1 MDGVIELLQGL
12 GPDALKVIKIFIG
25 TVGAI
30 FTALMIV
37 DAIIQFRKDKDYKTG
52 FKYLAIAL
60 LIGVVSIAGFGFISA
75 VATTVAPTS
84 LDGVGSIATNS
95 TPLH

>member
-1 MDGVIELLQGL
+1 MDGVIKLLQGL
-12 GPDALKVIKIFIG
+12 GPDVLNVFKIVIS

-52 FKYLAIAL
+52 FKYLAIAV
-60 LIGVVSIAGFGFISA
+60 LIAVISIAGFGFISA
-75 VATTVAPTS
+75 IATTVAPTS

>member
-1 MDGVIELLQGL
+1 MDGVIKLLQGL
-12 GPDALKVIKIFIG
+12 GPDVLNVFKIVIG

-52 FKYLAIAL
+52 FKYLAIAV
-60 LIGVVSIAGFGFISA
+60 LIAVVSIAGFGFISA
-75 VATTVAPTS
+75 IATTVAPTS

>member
-1 MDGVIELLQGL
+1 MDGLIKLLQGL
-12 GPDALKVIKIFIG
+12 GPDVLNVFKIVIG

-52 FKYLAIAL
+52 FKYLAIAV
-60 LIGVVSIAGFGFISA
+60 LIAVISIAGFGFISA
-75 VATTVAPTS
+75 IATTVAPTS

>member
-1 MDGVIELLQGL
+1 MDGVIKLLQGL
-12 GPDALKVIKIFIG
+12 GPDVLNVFKIVIG

-37 DAIIQFRKDKDYKTG
+37 DAITQFRKDKDYKNG
-52 FKYLAIAL
+52 FKYLAIAV
-60 LIGVVSIAGFGFISA
+60 LIAVISIAGFGFISA
-75 VATTVAPTS
+75 IATTIAPTS

>member
-1 MDGVIELLQGL
+1 MDGAIKLLQGL
-12 GPDALKVIKIFIG
+12 GPDALNVIKIFIG

-75 VATTVAPTS
+75 IATTIAPTS

>member
-1 MDGVIELLQGL
+1 MDGVIKLLQGL
-12 GPDALKVIKIFIG
+12 GPDVLKVFKIVIG

-52 FKYLAIAL
+52 FKYLAIAV
-60 LIGVVSIAGFGFISA
+60 LIAVVSIAGFGFISA

-84 LDGVGSIATNS
+84 LDGVGSIATNM

>member
-1 MDGVIELLQGL
+1 MDGVIKLLQGL
-12 GPDALKVIKIFIG
+12 GPDVLNVFKIVIG

-37 DAIIQFRKDKDYKTG
+37 DAIIQFRKDKDYKNG
-52 FKYLAIAL
+52 FKYLAIAV
-60 LIGVVSIAGFGFISA
+60 LIAVVSIAGFGFISA
-75 VATTVAPTS
+75 IATTVAPTS

>member
-1 MDGVIELLQGL
+1 MDGVIKLLQGL
-12 GPDALKVIKIFIG
+12 GPDVLNVFKIVIG

-52 FKYLAIAL
+52 FKYIAIAV
-60 LIGVVSIAGFGFISA
+60 LIAVVSIAGFGFISA
-75 VATTVAPTS
+75 IATTVAPTS

>member
-12 GPDALKVIKIFIG
+12 GPDALKVIKVLIG
-25 TVGAI
+25 VVGAVSA
-30 FTALMIV
+30 ALMII

-52 FKYLAIAL
+52 FKYLAIAV
-60 LIGVVSIAGFGFISA
+60 LIAVISIAGFGFISA
-75 VATTVAPTS
+75 IATTVAPTS
-84 LDGVGSIATNS
+84 LDGVGSIATNT

>member
-1 MDGVIELLQGL
+1 MDGVIKLLQGL
-12 GPDALKVIKIFIG
+12 GPDVLNVIKVAIG
-25 TVGAI
+25 TIGAV
-30 FTALMIV
+30 FVALMII
-37 DAIIQFRKDKDYKTG
+37 DAIIQFRKDKDYKNG
-52 FKYLAIAL
+52 FKYLAIAV
-60 LIGVVSIAGFGFISA
+60 LIGVVAVAGFGFISA

>member
-1 MDGVIELLQGL
+1 MDGVIKLLQGL
-12 GPDALKVIKIFIG
+12 GPDVLNVFKIVIG

-52 FKYLAIAL
+52 FKYLAIAV
-60 LIGVVSIAGFGFISA
+60 LIAVVSIAGFGFISA
-75 VATTVAPTS
+75 IATTVAPTY

>member
-1 MDGVIELLQGL
+1 MDGVIKLLQRL
-12 GPDALKVIKIFIG
+12 GPDVLNVFKIVIG

-52 FKYLAIAL
+52 FKYLAIAV
-60 LIGVVSIAGFGFISA
+60 LIAVVSIAGFGFISA
-75 VATTVAPTS
+75 IATTVAPTS

>member
-1 MDGVIELLQGL
+1 MDGVIKLLQGL
-12 GPDALKVIKIFIG
+12 GPDVLNVFKIAIG

-52 FKYLAIAL
+52 FKYLAIAV
-60 LIGVVSIAGFGFISA
+60 LIAVVSIAGFGFISA
-75 VATTVAPTS
+75 IATTVAPTS

>member
-1 MDGVIELLQGL
+1 MDGVIKLLQGL
-12 GPDALKVIKIFIG
+12 GPDVLNVFKIVIG

-30 FTALMIV
+30 FTALMII

-52 FKYLAIAL
+52 FKYLAIAV
-60 LIGVVSIAGFGFISA
+60 LIAVVSIAGFGFISA
-75 VATTVAPTS
+75 IATTVAPTS

>member
-1 MDGVIELLQGL
+1 MDGVIKLLQGL
-12 GPDALKVIKIFIG
+12 GPDVLNVIKIAIG
-25 TVGAI
+25 TIGAV
-30 FTALMIV
+30 FVALMII
-37 DAIIQFRKDKDYKTG
+37 DAIIQFRKDKDYKNG
-52 FKYLAIAL
+52 FKYLAIAV
-60 LIGVVSIAGFGFISA
+60 LIGVVAVAGFGFISA

>member
-1 MDGVIELLQGL
+1 MDGVIKLLQGL
-12 GPDALKVIKIFIG
+12 GPDVLNVFKIVIG

-75 VATTVAPTS
+75 IATTVAPTS

>member
-1 MDGVIELLQGL
+1 MDGVIKLLQGL

-75 VATTVAPTS
+75 IATTVAPTS

>member
-1 MDGVIELLQGL
+1 MDGVIKLLQGI
-12 GPDALKVIKIFIG
+12 GPDVLNVFKIVIG

-30 FTALMIV
+30 FIALMIV
-37 DAIIQFRKDKDYKTG
+37 DAIIQFRKDKDYKAG
-52 FKYLAIAL
+52 FKYLAIAV
-60 LIGVVSIAGFGFISA
+60 LIAVVSIAGFGFISA
-75 VATTVAPTS
+75 IATTIAPTS

>member
-1 MDGVIELLQGL
+1 MDGVIKLLQGL
-12 GPDALKVIKIFIG
+12 GPDVLNVFKIVIS

-75 VATTVAPTS
+75 IATTVAPTS

>member
-1 MDGVIELLQGL
+1 MDGAIKLLQGL
-12 GPDALKVIKIFIG
+12 GPDVLNVFKTVIG

-52 FKYLAIAL
+52 LKYLAIAV
-60 LIGVVSIAGFGFISA
+60 LIAVVSIAGFGFISA
-75 VATTVAPTS
+75 IATTVAPTS

>member
-1 MDGVIELLQGL
+1 MDGVIKLLQGL
-12 GPDALKVIKIFIG
+12 GPDVLNVIKVAIG
-25 TVGAI
+25 IIGAV
-30 FTALMIV
+30 FVALMII
-37 DAIIQFRKDKDYKTG
+37 DAIIQFRKDKDYKNG
-52 FKYLAIAL
+52 FKYLAIAV
-60 LIGVVSIAGFGFISA
+60 LIGVVSVAGFGFISA

>member
-1 MDGVIELLQGL
+1 MDGLIKLLQGL
-12 GPDALKVIKIFIG
+12 GPDVLNVFKIVIG

-52 FKYLAIAL
+52 FKYLAIAV
-60 LIGVVSIAGFGFISA
+60 LIAVVSIAGFGFISA
-75 VATTVAPTS
+75 IATTVAPTS
-84 LDGVGSIATNS
+84 LDGVGSIATNT

>member
-1 MDGVIELLQGL
+1 MDGVIKLLQGL
-12 GPDALKVIKIFIG
+12 GPDVLNVFKIVIG

-52 FKYLAIAL
+52 FKYLAIAV
-60 LIGVVSIAGFGFISA
+60 LIAVVSIAGFGFISA
-75 VATTVAPTS
+75 IATTVAPTS

-95 TPLH
+95 TQLH

>member
-1 MDGVIELLQGL
+1 MDGVIKLLQGL
-12 GPDALKVIKIFIG
+12 GPDVLNVFKIVIG

-37 DAIIQFRKDKDYKTG
+37 DTIIQFRKDKDYKTG
-52 FKYLAIAL
+52 FKYLAIAV
-60 LIGVVSIAGFGFISA
+60 LIAVVSIAGFGFISA
-75 VATTVAPTS
+75 IATTVAPTS

>member
-1 MDGVIELLQGL
+1 
-12 GPDALKVIKIFIG
+12 
-25 TVGAI
+25 
-30 FTALMIV
+30 MII

-52 FKYLAIAL
+52 FKYLAIAV
-60 LIGVVSIAGFGFISA
+60 LIAVVSIAGFGFISA
-75 VATTVAPTS
+75 IATTVAPTS

>member
-1 MDGVIELLQGL
+1 MDGVIKLLQGL
-12 GPDALKVIKIFIG
+12 GPDVLNVFKIVIG

-52 FKYLAIAL
+52 FKYLSIAV
-60 LIGVVSIAGFGFISA
+60 LIAVVSIAGFGFISA
-75 VATTVAPTS
+75 IATTVAPTS

>member
-1 MDGVIELLQGL
+1 MDGVIKLLQGL
-12 GPDALKVIKIFIG
+12 GPDVLNVIKVAIG

-30 FTALMIV
+30 FAALMII
-37 DAIIQFRKDKDYKTG
+37 DAIIQFRKDKNYKTG

-60 LIGVVSIAGFGFISA
+60 LIGVISIAGFGFISA
-75 VATTVAPTS
+75 IATTVAPTS

>member
-1 MDGVIELLQGL
+1 MDGVIKLLQGL
-12 GPDALKVIKIFIG
+12 GPDVLNVFKIVIG

-37 DAIIQFRKDKDYKTG
+37 DAIIQFRKDKSYKTG
-52 FKYLAIAL
+52 FKYLAIAV
-60 LIGVVSIAGFGFISA
+60 LIAVVSIAGFGFISA
-75 VATTVAPTS
+75 IATTVAPTS

>member
-1 MDGVIELLQGL
+1 MDGVIKLLQGL
-12 GPDALKVIKIFIG
+12 GPDVLNVFKIVIG

-37 DAIIQFRKDKDYKTG
+37 DAIIQFRKDKNYKTG
-52 FKYLAIAL
+52 FKYLAIAV
-60 LIGVVSIAGFGFISA
+60 LIAVISIAGFGFISA
-75 VATTVAPTS
+75 IATTVAPTS

>member
-1 MDGVIELLQGL
+1 MDGVIKLLQGL
-12 GPDALKVIKIFIG
+12 GPDVLNVFKIVIG

-37 DAIIQFRKDKDYKTG
+37 DAIIQFRKDKDYKNG
-52 FKYLAIAL
+52 FKYLSIAV
-60 LIGVVSIAGFGFISA
+60 LIAVVSIAGFGFISA
-75 VATTVAPTS
+75 IATTVAPTS
-84 LDGVGSIATNS
+84 LDGVGSIATNT

>member
-1 MDGVIELLQGL
+1 MDGVIKLLQGL
-12 GPDALKVIKIFIG
+12 GPDVLNVFKIVIG

-52 FKYLAIAL
+52 FKYLAIAV
-60 LIGVVSIAGFGFISA
+60 LIAVVSIAGFGFISA
-75 VATTVAPTS
+75 IATTVAPNS

>member
-1 MDGVIELLQGL
+1 MDGVIKLLQGL
-12 GPDALKVIKIFIG
+12 GPDVLNVFKIVIG

-30 FTALMIV
+30 FTALMII

-52 FKYLAIAL
+52 FKYLAIAV
-60 LIGVVSIAGFGFISA
+60 LIAVVSIAGFGFISA

>member
-1 MDGVIELLQGL
+1 MDGVIKLLQGL

-30 FTALMIV
+30 FTALMII

>member
-1 MDGVIELLQGL
+1 MDGVIKLLQGL
-12 GPDALKVIKIFIG
+12 GPDALNVIKIFIG

-37 DAIIQFRKDKDYKTG
+37 DAIIQFRKDKAYKTG

-75 VATTVAPTS
+75 IATTVAPTS